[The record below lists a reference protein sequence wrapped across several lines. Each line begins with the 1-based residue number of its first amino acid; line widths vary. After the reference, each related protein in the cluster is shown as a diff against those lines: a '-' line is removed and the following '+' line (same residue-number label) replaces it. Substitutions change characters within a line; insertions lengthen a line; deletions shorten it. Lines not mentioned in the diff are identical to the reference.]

1 MTIGFSQ
8 IVLIIII
15 GVLLFGNF
23 SNLLKEIAQGI
34 KSFQDIL
41 KK

>member
-1 MTIGFSQ
+1 MGRG
-8 IVLIIII
+8 IVL
-15 GVLLFGNF
+15 VLVFVNF